1 MAEAA
6 VATVICKAVE
16 IAGYLLSGRMNDQP
30 NNLQENISW
39 IESHMRILQS
49 YLEDAESKKNG
60 SSHEVANLIISI
72 RDLAYD
78 VEDILDAYL
87 SEIQSHNTRGRFQFL
102 KHASC
107 MLCYGVKTNNFVV
120 EIEKIKKR
128 AAALEVCGRNCG
140 ITVDSSAAVPSSNA
154 DLWGSRK
161 LFLRAPES
169 KIFSREETLQKLE
182 EALVRENNRCRIVSI
197 VGPGGVG
204 KTTVAK
210 RIYHKVKDEFQSAA
224 IVYISQEPKVGEI
237 LLDIAKQVGLNKDER
252 NEDLEKNLY
261 SFLEDKRYVIFLDD
275 VWDTKIWD
283 RLRNVIPT
291 NSENGSRIIV
301 TSRSADVGRYIG
313 GGESSLI
320 PLNILSEN
328 EGRELFFDLI
338 FSASEEPLPPILK
351 DIGEEIVVRC
361 GGLPLALVV
370 AVGMLQ
376 SKERSK
382 HAWNEILASM
392 KEGDEN
398 DCLNILAL
406 SYHDLPFQLKPF
418 FLYFGVFPEGREI
431 FVSELTRLWLAEK
444 LIQVDGFRKLDSIVE
459 AHIDKLISKNLI
471 QVSRRR
477 SDGRVRSCR
486 IHDLLHK
493 LCIQMA
499 EDSNFFSTHNN
510 LLQSVGFNSIVRR
523 VTTNSWSSSEDAFQN
538 FRLPPKLRSL
548 LCFRE
553 GKELL
558 NFMKRNASDLR
569 FLNLLTIEVE
579 GIKSHLPSEI
589 ANLSGLKYFKL
600 KGEFI
605 VLPPS
610 ISRLKKLET
619 LEVRSGVIVPR
630 SILEMNQLKHL
641 ILIDV
646 SIDEPTHN
654 SSHLV
659 SMFDHHRVDVA
670 LENLETLHF
679 RFDNWFYIKPSSIR
693 KMSNLRKLCVSN
705 YPDHEMMK
713 YQYLVKLHLCMH
725 TKIKGSFEFP
735 PNLVK
740 ITFESIYILGDF
752 IEPLKKLFKLE
763 IIKLKNCRAEQLDFS
778 GEHNYPQLQVLVLWD
793 TDFSELVVD
802 EKGMPKLD
810 TILYQPYPFPPLPT
824 IPERLEKMMVTTDQY
839 S

>member
-128 AAALEVCGRNCG
+128 GAALEVCGRNCG

-169 KIFSREETLQKLE
+169 KIFGREETLQKLE

-510 LLQSVGFNSIVRR
+510 LLQS
-523 VTTNSWSSSEDAFQN
+523 
-538 FRLPPKLRSL
+538 
-548 LCFRE
+548 
-553 GKELL
+553 
-558 NFMKRNASDLR
+558 
-569 FLNLLTIEVE
+569 
-579 GIKSHLPSEI
+579 I

-630 SILEMNQLKHL
+630 SILEMNRLKHL

-646 SIDEPTHN
+646 SIDESTHN

-705 YPDHEMMK
+705 YPHREMMK
-713 YQYLVKLHLCMH
+713 VLDTTALEKLEALKLGLDCLSMMRIEWLNLSQYQYLVKLHLCMH

-740 ITFESIYILGDF
+740 ITFESIYILGDL

-824 IPERLEKMMVTTDQY
+824 IPERLEKMMVTTDHY